1 MIDFVEDIQMIG
13 IIGAME
19 IEVNRFKAI
28 MTEATAKTISN
39 IEFVSGKLWGKDTV
53 IAVSGVGKVNAAICT
68 QTMILEFEPDFII
81 NSGVAGG
88 LESTLKVCDVVVASA
103 VIQHDMDTSP
113 LGDPV
118 GFISG
123 INIVDIPTD
132 TQLSQKL
139 ADASSENGVHTL
151 TGKIVSGDQ
160 FINSAEKKTYLT
172 ETFGAY
178 ACEMEAA
185 AIGHVAYKNNIPF
198 CILRSISDNADGSSH
213 LSYTEFVEAASE
225 TLEKVMKAFF
235 EKL

>member
-1 MIDFVEDIQMIG
+1 MIG
-13 IIGAME
+13 IIGAMD
-19 IEVNRFKAI
+19 IEVNSFKEL
-28 MTEATAKTISN
+28 MTDKKAETISGT
-39 IEFVSGKLWGKDTV
+39 EFVCGKLWGKSTV
-53 IAVSGVGKVNAAICT
+53 VAVSGVGKVNAAICT
-68 QTMILEFEPDFII
+68 QTMCLKYNPDFVI

-88 LESTLKVCDVVVASA
+88 LEKTLNICDVVVADA

-123 INIVDIPTD
+123 IDIVEIPTD
-132 TQLSQKL
+132 KNISEKL
-139 ADASSENGVHTL
+139 FDASSENGIHTL

-160 FINSAEKKTYLT
+160 FINSAEKKKYLVD
-172 ETFGAY
+172 TFGAF

-213 LSYTEFVEAASE
+213 ISYNEFVDAAAKN
-225 TLEKVMKAFF
+225 LVKVVKTFF
-235 EKL
+235 EKI